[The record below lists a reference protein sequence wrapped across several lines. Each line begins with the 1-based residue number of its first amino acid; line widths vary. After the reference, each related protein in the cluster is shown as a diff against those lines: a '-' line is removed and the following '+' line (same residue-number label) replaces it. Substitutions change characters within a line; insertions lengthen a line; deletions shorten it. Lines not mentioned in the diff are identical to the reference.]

1 MRPIDLLFA
10 RVYVAGTNPG
20 ALGRDDTEQQRIQ
33 RIGAESAATQVTYRL
48 ECTDQTID
56 WWTFVSYTEFS
67 ATGLFALHP
76 SHP

>member
-56 WWTFVSYTEFS
+56 WWTR
-67 ATGLFALHP
+67 
-76 SHP
+76 